1 MKFDD
6 LQRVWREPATG
17 NFKRVRIED
26 LSAARERAGSYL
38 NHEMRIGIPLLTILI
53 VAIPLLASAAIVA
66 PRPLLAWSG
75 AVLLSGWILSITAVW
90 WKLWKARPNSGL
102 PVRDAV
108 YSELERLRTMQRF
121 RSNIRWYLPPFV
133 VGEILLFVGLHSDLR
148 ESVWWIVGFG
158 AAVLVLAAVARRRN
172 RRDLQGVVRPLI
184 EELESWTVDLEEI
197 DREPS
202 QEESRRAHGR
212 P

>member
-1 MKFDD
+1 MKFED

-38 NHEMRIGIPLLTILI
+38 NHEMRVGVPLLTILI
-53 VAIPLLASAAIVA
+53 VAGIPLLTTAAIVA
-66 PRPLLAWSG
+66 PRPLLAWPG
-75 AVLLSGWILSITAVW
+75 AVLLSGWILSITGVW
-90 WKLWKARPNSGL
+90 WKLWNARPNPGL

-108 YSELERLRTMQRF
+108 HIELERLRTMQRF
-121 RSNIRWYLPPFV
+121 RSNTRWYLPPFV
-133 VGEILLFVGLHSDLR
+133 AGEILLFVGLRADLR

-158 AAVLVLAAVARRRN
+158 TAVLLLAAIARRKN

-184 EELESWTVDLEEI
+184 EELESWTVDLEEM
-197 DREPS
+197 DLELS
-202 QEESRRAHGR
+202 QEESR
-212 P
+212 